1 MDKNSPPKNEDEKG
15 AIGKAKSVGCIDFRA
30 DMRKGKRGGEATVD
44 RLQGRQQ
51 RRCFDGTNSNS
62 SSTSNSSNINSNSS
76 SNSSNIN
83 NSNSSSSNSNVNSS
97 SGSSEVVVVVVVVV
111 VRVVVRV
118 VVGVRIHQN
127 SIPNRHKLS
136 ALYGEPYSKPL
147 RMLLPIKHS
156 NTNEL
161 FPYFERL

>member
-1 MDKNSPPKNEDEKG
+1 
-15 AIGKAKSVGCIDFRA
+15 
-30 DMRKGKRGGEATVD
+30 MRKGKRGGEATVD

-83 NSNSSSSNSNVNSS
+83 NSNSSSSNSSVNSS
-97 SGSSEVVVVVVVVV
+97 SGSSE
-111 VRVVVRV
+111 
-118 VVGVRIHQN
+118 VRIHQN